1 MFIHPHRWQCLFILT
16 NGNVYSPRPVT
27 IPFFPHLPVILEL
40 VMYLKTNGNYWW
52 CLSPTRE
59 NWVMIS
65 SPEGNT
71 VKVFDIGGN
80 RCSWLSWRIVIV
92 TTTTRTVM
100 TDCIYVCVLTG
111 LWWLLWRLLLSA
123 VNRGRTDFT
132 ADRWLHRHHRQK
144 GTFSTA
150 PTGGFVTSVGKRCAL
165 PLITVFLVT
174 KTLLSTQFNV
184 NSNVCCMLLSNWN
197 SIDSFRRAW
206 TQGLCVCS
214 RVGFLF
220 EFQGND

>member
-16 NGNVYSPRPVT
+16 NGYVYSPRPVT

-100 TDCIYVCVLTG
+100 TDCIYVCVCWQDFGDYSDDYYSVQSTEGEQISQLIAG
-111 LWWLLWRLLLSA
+111 YIDIIVKKVHFPQPPPAVSLHLSA
-123 VNRGRTDFT
+123 NAV
-132 ADRWLHRHHRQK
+132 HCH
-144 GTFSTA
+144 
-150 PTGGFVTSVGKRCAL
+150 
-165 PLITVFLVT
+165 
-174 KTLLSTQFNV
+174 
-184 NSNVCCMLLSNWN
+184 
-197 SIDSFRRAW
+197 
-206 TQGLCVCS
+206 
-214 RVGFLF
+214 
-220 EFQGND
+220 